1 MSNSSKNSS
10 RHILHDYIINPP
22 HRITVTII
30 GCGGTGSQVL
40 SIVARMHISL
50 LALGHPGFSVTVYD
64 HDTVSEA
71 NYGRQLFTMNDIG
84 LNKAVVSVTRINRAY
99 GLDWKAVPAKATK
112 LNGNII
118 ISCVDKIASRR
129 EINNGIAH
137 NRQSESNNNR
147 EDSCFYWLDFG
158 NGYDTGQA
166 ILGSYGNE
174 SVKLLDFF
182 DIYPE
187 LKKGFVKNDNTEDS
201 CSLAQALGKQ
211 DLLVNPLIANLGMG
225 LLWRLFREGTT
236 EYNGVILNLKSFEST
251 SIKIKSTKNDTAT
264 AKKQVPR

>member
-1 MSNSSKNSS
+1 MSKSLKSSSK
-10 RHILHDYIINPP
+10 HILHDYIINPP
-22 HRITVTII
+22 HRITITII

-50 LALGHPGFSVTVYD
+50 LALGHPGFNVTVYD

-118 ISCVDKIASRR
+118 ISCVDKIAARR
-129 EINNGIAH
+129 EINDGIMH
-137 NRQSESNNNR
+137 NRRSESNR
-147 EDSCFYWLDFG
+147 ENSCFYWLDFG

-187 LKKGFVKNDNTEDS
+187 LKK
-201 CSLAQALGKQ
+201 
-211 DLLVNPLIANLGMG
+211 DLLRMITQKIHAV
-225 LLWRLFREGTT
+225 LLRH
-236 EYNGVILNLKSFEST
+236 
-251 SIKIKSTKNDTAT
+251 
-264 AKKQVPR
+264 